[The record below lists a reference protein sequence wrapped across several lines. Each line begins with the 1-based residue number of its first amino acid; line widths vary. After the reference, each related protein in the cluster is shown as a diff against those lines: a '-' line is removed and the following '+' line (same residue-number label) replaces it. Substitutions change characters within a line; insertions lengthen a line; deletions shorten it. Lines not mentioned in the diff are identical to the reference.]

1 MMTHES
7 VPVPEPYISQAR
19 DVCLRLPEATEQ
31 ETWGHPTFRVRRK
44 IFAGIGLDSG
54 FDPESGAG
62 APRVNMSMKAD
73 RDEQPLLLARG
84 EPFFKPRYVGSKGWI
99 GIVIDRQTDWDE
111 VAELVED
118 SYRLIAP
125 KKLVALLAEL

>member
-1 MMTHES
+1 MSHPS
-7 VPVPEPYISQAR
+7 VSVPEPYLERAR
-19 DVCLRLPEATEQ
+19 AVSLALPEATEQ
-31 ETWGHPTFRVRRK
+31 ETWGHPTFRVRSK
-44 IFAGIGLDSG
+44 IFTGIGVASG
-54 FDPESGAG
+54 VDPLAKSGEL
-62 APRVNMSMKAD
+62 RVNMSMKAD

-99 GIVIDRQTDWDE
+99 GIYIDDDTDWDE

-125 KKLVALLAEL
+125 KTLVRQLGDL

>member
-1 MMTHES
+1 MTYTS
-7 VPVPEPYISQAR
+7 LPVPEPFLSRAR
-19 DVCLRLPEATEQ
+19 DICLAFPDAVER
-31 ETWGHPTFRVRRK
+31 ETWGFPTFRVRDK
-44 IFAGIGLDSG
+44 IFAGLGLDTG
-54 FDPESGAG
+54 FDPAAG
-62 APRVNMSMKAD
+62 VGEPRVNMSMKAD

-99 GIVIDRQTDWDE
+99 GVYIDAGTDWRE

-125 KKLVALLAEL
+125 KALARQLGDL